1 MTLNILIGQ
10 DDVDLQQAPIE
21 TVFAAD
27 CAFVDQAEN
36 VDLFFSASDNVYADR
51 GAAKPFKCIYEGFVV
66 FSACT
71 SVCENQKFVAVDTD
85 AGVGFFALIRPCTP
99 GVILSQ

>member
-10 DDVDLQQAPIE
+10 DDIDLQQAPIE

-36 VDLFFSASDNVYADR
+36 VDLFFSASDN
-51 GAAKPFKCIYEGFVV
+51 FMLIVV
-66 FSACT
+66 PRSRSSAST
-71 SVCENQKFVAVDTD
+71 R
-85 AGVGFFALIRPCTP
+85 AL
-99 GVILSQ
+99 